1 MKKVFVLLVALAMV
15 FASAACAQ
23 QAAAEPAAA
32 EPAAEEAAEEV
43 VAEAPAEEAEAAPA
57 IENPVIRLSTTTSVN
72 DSGLLPYLQPYFE
85 AATGYTLEVTSA
97 GTGAAIE
104 KARTGDA
111 DALLVHAKASEEEYI
126 AEGFGE
132 ERVPFMYNFFVIVGP
147 ADDPAGIKT
156 AATAADAFKAIAA
169 SGSTFITRGDDSGTN
184 KAELKIWTAAEITP
198 EGEWY
203 VNIGGG
209 MGQALTTADE
219 MGAYTLSDKA
229 TFLATDTSLAI
240 LLGESDD
247 MKNTYSMI
255 AVTPERWPDTNYEG
269 AKAFIAWMTSAEALD
284 LIDAYGVEE
293 YGEQLFFTIR

>member
-1 MKKVFVLLVALAMV
+1 
-15 FASAACAQ
+15 
-23 QAAAEPAAA
+23 
-32 EPAAEEAAEEV
+32 
-43 VAEAPAEEAEAAPA
+43 
-57 IENPVIRLSTTTSVN
+57 
-72 DSGLLPYLQPYFE
+72 
-85 AATGYTLEVTSA
+85 
-97 GTGAAIE
+97 
-104 KARTGDA
+104 
-111 DALLVHAKASEEEYI
+111 
-126 AEGFGE
+126 
-132 ERVPFMYNFFVIVGP
+132 MYNFFVIVGP
-147 ADDPAGIKT
+147 KDDPSGVKNT
-156 AATAADAFKAIAA
+156 ATAADAFKAIAA

-184 KAELKIWTAAEITP
+184 KAELKIWSAAEITP
-198 EGEWY
+198 AGEWY

-229 TFLATDTSLAI
+229 TFLATDTSLVI

-255 AVTPERWPDTNYEG
+255 AVTPERWPATNYEG

>member
-1 MKKVFVLLVALAMV
+1 MKKFFVLMVAFAML
-15 FASAACAQ
+15 FSFAACAQ
-23 QAAAEPAAA
+23 QPAEEPAAA
-32 EPAAEEAAEEV
+32 EPAAEAV
-43 VAEAPAEEAEAAPA
+43 VEEAPAEAAQEAALVV
-57 IENPVIRLSTTTSVN
+57 ENPVIRLSTTTSVN

-85 AATGYTLEVTSA
+85 AATGYKLEITSA

-132 ERVPFMYNFFVIVGP
+132 ERVPFMYNYFVIVGP
-147 ADDPAGIKT
+147 EADPAGVKS
-156 AATAADAFKAIAA
+156 AATAADAFKAIADSGA
-169 SGSTFITRGDDSGTN
+169 SFVTRGDDSGTN
-184 KAELKIWTAAEITP
+184 KAELKIWSAAEITP
-198 EGEWY
+198 EGDWY

-209 MGQALTTADE
+209 MGQALTAADE

-229 TFLATDTSLAI
+229 TFLATESSLSL

-255 AVTPERWPDTNYEG
+255 AVTPERWPDTNIEG
-269 AKAFIAWMTSAEALD
+269 AQAFVTWMTSAEALD

-293 YGEQLFFTIR
+293 YGEALFFTIR

>member
-1 MKKVFVLLVALAMV
+1 MV
-15 FASAACAQ
+15 FICAACAQ
-23 QAAAEPAAA
+23 QSASK
-32 EPAAEEAAEEV
+32 EAIEEV
-43 VAEAPAEEAEAAPA
+43 VAAAPAEEAEAAPA

-111 DALLVHAKASEEEYI
+111 DVLLVHSKSAEEEYI

-147 ADDPAGIKT
+147 EDDPAGVKNT
-156 AATAADAFKAIAA
+156 ATAADAFKAIAA

-184 KAELKIWTAAEITP
+184 QAELKIWNAAEITP
-198 EGEWY
+198 AGEWY